1 MKPDPQILNSDSPQQ
16 ASKPYPLSEQFG
28 MTIGDIVQKCPTITS
43 KTLVSELELLFS
55 DKYIQGVVIVDE
67 QKPLGLLMKNKLYYH
82 LGTQYGMSLY
92 YQRPAERIMD
102 RAPLI
107 VNADLPL
114 EAVSHLVMGRDESS
128 VYDLIVVV
136 KDGKFQGV
144 VSIIH
149 LLKNLTELQIR
160 CAFNANP
167 LTGLSGNLLIEERL
181 KAIVHE
187 QLPVAVLYL
196 DLDNFKAF
204 NDKYGFEHG
213 DKALLLTANIINSSL
228 AKFGSATTRDFLG
241 HIGGDDF
248 VIITQP
254 AKAESLCQAIIQK
267 FDQEI
272 RSLYSPEDLERGY
285 IKVLNRKGEKEKF
298 PIISVSIAVVH
309 NRECHFSNYLEIGE
323 IAAELKKKA
332 KKMDG
337 SVYLIDK
344 RRS

>member
-1 MKPDPQILNSDSPQQ
+1 MTHDHQSINNDSPQQ
-16 ASKPYPLSEQFG
+16 ANKLYALSQQFG
-28 MTIGDIVQKCPTITS
+28 ITIGDIVQQCTAINS
-43 KTLVSELELLFS
+43 KTLVSALEPLFS
-55 DKYIQGVVIVDE
+55 DKYVHGVVVVDG

-92 YQRPAERIMD
+92 YHRPVDRIMD
-102 RAPLI
+102 CSPLI

-114 EAVSHLVMGRDESS
+114 EAVSHLVMGRDESNM
-128 VYDLIVVV
+128 YDLIVVV

-149 LLKNLTELQIR
+149 LLKNLTELQIK

-181 KAIVHE
+181 KEIVNE
-187 QLPVAVLYL
+187 QLPVAVLYI

-228 AKFGSATTRDFLG
+228 AKFGSSSTRDFLG

-248 VIITQP
+248 VVITRP
-254 AKAESLCQAIIQK
+254 TKAEALCQAIIQK
-267 FDQEI
+267 FDEEI
-272 RSLYSPEDLERGY
+272 RSLYPSEDLDRGY
-285 IKVLNRKGEKEKF
+285 IRVLNRKGEKEKF
-298 PIISVSIAVVH
+298 PIITISIAVVH
-309 NRECHFSNYLEIGE
+309 NRNRNFSNYLEIGE

-332 KKMDG
+332 KKIDG

-344 RRS
+344 RHD